1 MRNKYLVAFLAAF
14 LALGALCAQTNQN
27 SDRTKTDRS
36 AAAAKTRTDEMARLR
51 FDPRKPSI
59 SMSYVSNV
67 LDDKIQKR
75 LLQKQLPEKLEEMN
89 QDSDMFTSLYVSRY
103 LFPFMAMMG
112 NPDLEEVSR
121 VPMRWY
127 KAYAELLN
135 GFRPV
140 ATEFSLALQQQ
151 NQKRYAAALEA
162 FKKQQAACLAF
173 LKKRKPRLSAEQ
185 LVKIR
190 NANIRRR
197 RSEYNERVKK
207 EREEQRK
214 RLLEKK
220 SQKNTDQ

>member
-1 MRNKYLVAFLAAF
+1 MRNESFFSFFLSVTMVF
-14 LALGALCAQTNQN
+14 SLCAQ
-27 SDRTKTDRS
+27 SSPVADKGKTDQ
-36 AAAAKTRTDEMARLR
+36 AASVKTSEMARLR
-51 FDPRKPSI
+51 FDPRKPTI

-67 LDDKIQKR
+67 LDDKIQR
-75 LLQKQLPEKLEEMN
+75 QLLQKKLPEKLEEMN
-89 QDSDMFTSLYVSRY
+89 QDSNMFTSLYASRY
-103 LFPFMAMMG
+103 LFPYKALIV
-112 NPDLEEVSR
+112 NPDLEEVSK

-127 KAYAELLN
+127 KAYGELLD
-135 GFRPV
+135 GFKPV
-140 ATEFSLALQQQ
+140 ATEFSLALQQK
-151 NQKRYAAALEA
+151 NQTRYAAALEA
-162 FKKQQAACLAF
+162 FKKQQEACLAF